1 MPTWGELG
9 EELSNTPPD
18 PGEQLMPQGVLRRKY
33 VEALSDYTGRDT
45 FIYYTGWMDGPG
57 LPAGS
62 VSLALSDVAGFMEAC
77 SKTKSR
83 ELDLIIHSPGGE
95 ADAVEQI
102 SEYLR
107 TQFDHVRAIVPVAA
121 MSAATMLALAADE
134 IVMGA
139 HSQLGPIDPQ
149 ITIMTAEGPRTASA
163 QAIRDQFEMAK
174 KECSDPKLMSAW
186 LPILRMI
193 GPGLLASCD
202 HSAKR
207 AEQIVEKAMTQ
218 YMLAN
223 TKNGAKKAKEAAEW
237 FGDAKTFLSHGRPV
251 RRDEAREHDVVVKD
265 LEDDAKLQDLVL
277 SVHHA
282 TTISLGGGGGGIA
295 KLIETD
301 SRKRWLQTIQILVG
315 GPQGAPQ
322 KQRKNKKPP
331 PPPKKRKRGSR

>member
-1 MPTWGELG
+1 MPTWGELND
-9 EELSNTPPD
+9 ELANTAPD

-33 VEALSDYTGRDT
+33 IGALSTYTGRDT
-45 FIYYTGWMDGPG
+45 FIYYTGWMDGAG
-57 LPAGS
+57 LPPGS
-62 VSLALSDVAGFMEAC
+62 VSLALSDIAGFMEAC
-77 SKTKSR
+77 SNTKSR
-83 ELDLIIHSPGGE
+83 KLDLVIHSPGGE

-107 TQFDHVRAIVPVAA
+107 TQFDHIRAIVPVAA

-149 ITIMTAEGPRTASA
+149 MTIMTAEGPRTASA

-174 KECSDPKLMSAW
+174 MECADPKLMSAW

-207 AEQIVEKAMTQ
+207 AEQIVEKAMAQ
-218 YMLAN
+218 YMLASE
-223 TKNGAKKAKEAAEW
+223 KDGAKKAKKAAQW

-265 LEDDAKLQDLVL
+265 LEDDADFQDLVL

-295 KLIETD
+295 KLIETGG
-301 SRKRWLQTIQILVG
+301 RKRWLQTVQILVG
-315 GPQGAPQ
+315 APHGAPP
-322 KQRKNKKPP
+322 KQGKKKPP
-331 PPPKKRKRGSR
+331 PPPKKRKRGGR

>member
-9 EELSNTPPD
+9 QELAKTPPD
-18 PGEQLMPQGVLRRKY
+18 PSEKLKPQGVLRRKY
-33 VEALSDYTGRDT
+33 VEALSAHTKRDT
-45 FIYYTGWMDGPG
+45 FIYYTGWMDGPD

-77 SKTKSR
+77 SETTSR
-83 ELDLIIHSPGGE
+83 ELDLVIHSPGGE

-107 TQFDHVRAIVPVAA
+107 TQFDHIRAIVPVAA

-174 KECSDPKLMSAW
+174 KECADPKLMSAW

-207 AEQIVEKAMTQ
+207 AEQIVEKAMSQ
-218 YMLAN
+218 YMLADE
-223 TKNGAKKAKEAAEW
+223 KDGAKKAKKAAEW

-251 RRDEAREHDVVVKD
+251 RRDEAREHDVIVKD
-265 LEDDAKLQDLVL
+265 LEDDSTLQDLVL

-282 TTISLGGGGGGIA
+282 TTRSLGGGIA
-295 KLIETD
+295 KLIETN
-301 SRKRWLQTIQILVG
+301 SRKRWLQSIQLVLASPPG
-315 GPQGAPQ
+315 GSPPKKA
-322 KQRKNKKPP
+322 NKKPP
-331 PPPKKRKRGSR
+331 PPPKKRKRGGR

>member
-1 MPTWGELG
+1 MPTWGELRS
-9 EELSNTPPD
+9 ELAKTQPD
-18 PGEQLMPQGVLRRKY
+18 PKEQLKPNGVLRRKY
-33 VEALSDYTGRDT
+33 VEALSAFTDRDT
-45 FIYYTGWMDGPG
+45 IIYYTGWIDGG
-57 LPAGS
+57 DLPAS
-62 VSLALSDVAGFMEAC
+62 LVSLTLSDVAGFMEAC
-77 SKTKSR
+77 SDTKSR
-83 ELDLIIHSPGGE
+83 KLDLIIHSPGGE

-107 TQFDHVRAIVPVAA
+107 TQFDHIRAIVPVAA

-149 ITIMTAEGPRTASA
+149 ITISTPEGSRTASA

-174 KECSDPKLMSAW
+174 EECADPKLMSAW

-202 HSAKR
+202 HSARR
-207 AEQIVEKAMTQ
+207 AEQIVEKAMSQ
-218 YMLAN
+218 YMLADV
-223 TKNGAKKAKEAAEW
+223 KDGAKKAEKAAEW

-265 LEDDAKLQDLVL
+265 LEDDATFQDLVL

-282 TTISLGGGGGGIA
+282 TTLSLGGSGGGVA
-295 KLIETD
+295 KLIEAN
-301 SRKRWLQTIQILVG
+301 SRKRWLQNIQVIANLQVA
-315 GPQGAPQ
+315 PEQG
-322 KQRKNKKPP
+322 KKKPP
-331 PPPKKRKRGSR
+331 PPPKKRKRGGR